1 MLMRTSIK
9 SIISGITL
17 FSILQAGPSVYLYI
31 IKFDNVTQ
39 EPSIDWLGQGFVDM
53 LNAKFKDVS
62 KLRIQGQ
69 DDLETIMNNR
79 SLLLHQPRGSRNFLL
94 LGKFERKLD
103 NISVNLQ
110 LVDIATWEET
120 DRRKISGNYNEVSEL
135 NMKLTLT
142 VETMLTPFIPV
153 DKKKKSIY
161 PEFSIDQPALKKSTI
176 FSDSKDVSRDIDM
189 AIDELEKSMDLVI
202 GARSLP
208 SKDESFKEGE
218 EWVLDL
224 GNSSQPS
231 YNPEND
237 ANTLMLMNVLDDL
250 MASPYNVEIQKP
262 IFEYDEENAK
272 IMNVSINIEYSL
284 KDYVIADMLK
294 SLPYTGLKQDG
305 SLMIFDFNK
314 EKFNFSDA
322 LHEKIR
328 FGKYR
333 AVPVISFLNEFN
345 KPVVLIVDTP
355 EAAIHQLESAN
366 VHYFT
371 DHKFSPLIDFT
382 IGGWS
387 LQVAMESVKI
397 PVTYTFSL
405 PIPTA
410 DSIRRVSLKFVPETE
425 LSSFLQSL
433 L

>member
-1 MLMRTSIK
+1 MRK
-9 SIISGITL
+9 SIYTIIS
-17 FSILQAGPSVYLYI
+17 SIFLLSALSAGPTVYLYI
-31 IKFDNVTQ
+31 INFDNVTQ
-39 EPSIDWLGQGFVDM
+39 ESSIDWLGQAFVDM
-53 LNAKFKDVS
+53 LNAKLVDIG
-62 KLRIQGQ
+62 KLRLQGQ
-69 DDLETIMNNR
+69 DDLEAIMNNR

-103 NISVNLQ
+103 NVDVSLQ
-110 LVDIATWEET
+110 LVDIATWEEA
-120 DRRKISGNYNEVSEL
+120 DRRKLSGNYNKISKL
-135 NMKLTLT
+135 NMKLTST
-142 VETMLTPFIPV
+142 VETMLTPFIPI
-153 DKKKKSIY
+153 DKKKKTVY
-161 PEFSIDQPALKKSTI
+161 PEFSVDKPALKKPSIYT
-176 FSDSKDVSRDIDM
+176 DSKAVSKDINS
-189 AIDELEKSMDLVI
+189 AIEELEKSMDIAI
-202 GARSLP
+202 GARDIAKP
-208 SKDESFKEGE
+208 NETFKEGE

-224 GNSSQPS
+224 GSSAQPS

-237 ANTLMLMNVLDDL
+237 ANTLMLVNVLDDL

-262 IFEYDEENAK
+262 IFEYDEKNAK
-272 IMNVSINIEYSL
+272 IMNVSISIEYSL
-284 KDYVIADMLK
+284 KGHVIADMLK

-333 AVPVISFLNEFN
+333 AVPVISFLNEVN
-345 KPVVLIVDTP
+345 KPAVLIVDTP

>member
-1 MLMRTSIK
+1 M
-9 SIISGITL
+9 TL
-17 FSILQAGPSVYLYI
+17 FTVLQAGPSVYLYI

-39 EPSIDWLGQGFVDM
+39 ESSIDWLGQGFVDM
-53 LNAKFKDVS
+53 LNAKLTDVS
-62 KLRIQGQ
+62 KLRLQ
-69 DDLETIMNNR
+69 DQHDLEAIMNNR

-103 NISVNLQ
+103 DIKINLQ
-110 LVDIATWEET
+110 LVDIATWEEA
-120 DRRKISGNYNEVSEL
+120 DRRRLSGNYNKVSEL
-135 NMKLTLT
+135 NLKLTTT
-142 VETMLTPFIPV
+142 VETMLSPFIPV

-161 PEFSIDQPALKKSTI
+161 PEFSIDKSPPKKSSI
-176 FSDSKDVSRDIDM
+176 FSDSKNVSRDIDM

-202 GARSLP
+202 GARSLH

-224 GNSSQPS
+224 GSSAQPS

-237 ANTLMLMNVLDDL
+237 ANTLMLTNVLDDL
-250 MASPYNVEIQKP
+250 MSSPYNVNIKKP
-262 IFEYDEENAK
+262 TFEYDEENTK
-272 IMNVSINIEYSL
+272 KMNVNLQIEYSL
-284 KDYVIADMLK
+284 KEHVISDMLK
-294 SLPYTGLKQDG
+294 SLPYTGLKQTG

-314 EKFNFSDA
+314 EKFNLSDA

-328 FGKYR
+328 YGQYR
-333 AVPVISFLNEFN
+333 AIPVISFLNEFK

-371 DHKFSPLIDFT
+371 VHKFSPLIDFT

>member
-1 MLMRTSIK
+1 M
-9 SIISGITL
+9 TL
-17 FSILQAGPSVYLYI
+17 FTVLQAGPSVYLYI

-53 LNAKFKDVS
+53 LNAKLTDVS
-62 KLRIQGQ
+62 KLRLQ
-69 DDLETIMNNR
+69 DQHDLEAIMNNR

-103 NISVNLQ
+103 DIKINLQ
-110 LVDIATWEET
+110 LVDIATWEEA
-120 DRRKISGNYNEVSEL
+120 DRRRLSGNYNKVSEL
-135 NMKLTLT
+135 NLKLTTT
-142 VETMLTPFIPV
+142 VETMLSPFIPV

-161 PEFSIDQPALKKSTI
+161 PEFSIDKSPPKKSSI
-176 FSDSKDVSRDIDM
+176 FSDSKNVSRDIDM

-202 GARSLP
+202 GARSLH

-224 GNSSQPS
+224 GSSAQPS

-237 ANTLMLMNVLDDL
+237 ANTLMLTNVLDDL
-250 MASPYNVEIQKP
+250 MSSPYNVNIKKP
-262 IFEYDEENAK
+262 TFEYDEENTK
-272 IMNVSINIEYSL
+272 KMNVNLQIEYSL
-284 KDYVIADMLK
+284 KEHVISDMLK
-294 SLPYTGLKQDG
+294 SLPYTGLKQTG

-314 EKFNFSDA
+314 EKFNLSDA

-328 FGKYR
+328 YGQYR
-333 AVPVISFLNEFN
+333 AIPVISFLNEFK

-371 DHKFSPLIDFT
+371 VHKFSPLIDFT

>member
-1 MLMRTSIK
+1 MRTPIK
-9 SIISGITL
+9 AIISGIFL
-17 FSILQAGPSVYLYI
+17 FSVLQAGPSVYLYI

-39 EPSIDWLGQGFVDM
+39 ESSIDWLGQGFVDM

-69 DDLETIMNNR
+69 DDLEAIMNNR

-135 NMKLTLT
+135 NMRLTST

-161 PEFSIDQPALKKSTI
+161 PEFSTDQPVPKKSNI
-176 FSDSKDVSRDIDM
+176 FTNSKDVSLDIDM

-224 GNSSQPS
+224 GSRSQPS

-237 ANTLMLMNVLDDL
+237 ANTLMLTNVLNDL
-250 MASPYNVEIQKP
+250 MSSPYNVNIKKP
-262 IFEYDEENAK
+262 TFEYDEENTK
-272 IMNVSINIEYSL
+272 IMNVNLQINYSL
-284 KDYVIADMLK
+284 KEHVISDMLK
-294 SLPYTGLKQDG
+294 SLPYTGLKQNG

-314 EKFNFSDA
+314 EKFNFSDV

-328 FGKYR
+328 FGQYR
-333 AVPVISFLNEFN
+333 AIPVISFLNEFN

-355 EAAIHQLESAN
+355 EASIHQLKSSN
-366 VHYFT
+366 IYYFT

-387 LQVAMESVKI
+387 LQVAMESVNI

-410 DSIRRVSLKFVPETE
+410 ESIRRVSLKFVPETE
-425 LSSFLQSL
+425 LSSFLHSL

>member
-1 MLMRTSIK
+1 MRTSIK
-9 SIISGITL
+9 SIISGMTL
-17 FSILQAGPSVYLYI
+17 FTVLQAGPSVYLYI

-39 EPSIDWLGQGFVDM
+39 ESSIDWLGQGFVDM
-53 LNAKFKDVS
+53 LNAKLTDVS
-62 KLRIQGQ
+62 KLRLQ
-69 DDLETIMNNR
+69 DQHDLEAIMNNR

-103 NISVNLQ
+103 DIKINLQ
-110 LVDIATWEET
+110 LVDIATWEEA
-120 DRRKISGNYNEVSEL
+120 DRRRLSGNYNKVSEL
-135 NMKLTLT
+135 NLKLTTT
-142 VETMLTPFIPV
+142 VETMLSPFIPV

-161 PEFSIDQPALKKSTI
+161 PEFSIDKSPPKKSSI
-176 FSDSKDVSRDIDM
+176 FSDSKNVSRDIDM

-202 GARSLP
+202 GARSLH

-224 GNSSQPS
+224 GSSAQPS

-237 ANTLMLMNVLDDL
+237 ANTLMLTNVLDDL
-250 MASPYNVEIQKP
+250 MSSPYNVNIKKP
-262 IFEYDEENAK
+262 TFEYDEENTK
-272 IMNVSINIEYSL
+272 KMNVNLQIEYSL
-284 KDYVIADMLK
+284 KEHVISDMLK
-294 SLPYTGLKQDG
+294 SLPYTGLKQTG

-314 EKFNFSDA
+314 EKFNLSDA

-328 FGKYR
+328 YGQYR
-333 AVPVISFLNEFN
+333 AIPVISFLNEFK

-371 DHKFSPLIDFT
+371 VHKFSPLIDFT

>member
-1 MLMRTSIK
+1 MRK
-9 SIISGITL
+9 SIYTIIS
-17 FSILQAGPSVYLYI
+17 SIFLLSALSAGPTVYLYI
-31 IKFDNVTQ
+31 INFDNVTQ
-39 EPSIDWLGQGFVDM
+39 ESSIDWLGQAFVDM
-53 LNAKFKDVS
+53 LNAKLVDIG
-62 KLRIQGQ
+62 KLRLQGQ
-69 DDLETIMNNR
+69 DDLEAIMNNR

-103 NISVNLQ
+103 NVDVSLQ
-110 LVDIATWEET
+110 LVDIATWEEA
-120 DRRKISGNYNEVSEL
+120 DRRKLSGNYNKISKL
-135 NMKLTLT
+135 NMKLTST
-142 VETMLTPFIPV
+142 VETMLTPFIPI
-153 DKKKKSIY
+153 DKKKKTVY
-161 PEFSIDQPALKKSTI
+161 PEFSVDKPALKKPSIYT
-176 FSDSKDVSRDIDM
+176 DSKAVSKDINS
-189 AIDELEKSMDLVI
+189 AIEELEKSMDIAI
-202 GARSLP
+202 GARDIAKP
-208 SKDESFKEGE
+208 NETFKEGE

-224 GNSSQPS
+224 GSSAQPS

-237 ANTLMLMNVLDDL
+237 ANTLMLVNVLDDL

-262 IFEYDEENAK
+262 IFEYDEKNAK
-272 IMNVSINIEYSL
+272 IMNVSISIEYSL
-284 KDYVIADMLK
+284 KGHVIADMLK

-345 KPVVLIVDTP
+345 KPIVLIVDTP
-355 EAAIHQLESAN
+355 EAAIYQLESAN

-405 PIPTA
+405 SIPTA

>member
-1 MLMRTSIK
+1 
-9 SIISGITL
+9 
-17 FSILQAGPSVYLYI
+17 
-31 IKFDNVTQ
+31 
-39 EPSIDWLGQGFVDM
+39 M
-53 LNAKFKDVS
+53 LNAKLTDVS
-62 KLRIQGQ
+62 KLRLQ
-69 DDLETIMNNR
+69 DQHDLEAIMNNR

-103 NISVNLQ
+103 DIKINLQ
-110 LVDIATWEET
+110 LVDIATWEEA
-120 DRRKISGNYNEVSEL
+120 DRRRLSGNYNKVSEL
-135 NMKLTLT
+135 NLKLTTT
-142 VETMLTPFIPV
+142 VETMLSPFIPV

-161 PEFSIDQPALKKSTI
+161 PEFSIDKSPPKKSSI
-176 FSDSKDVSRDIDM
+176 FSDSKNVSRDIDM

-202 GARSLP
+202 GARSLH

-224 GNSSQPS
+224 GSSAQPS

-237 ANTLMLMNVLDDL
+237 ANTLMLTNVLDDL
-250 MASPYNVEIQKP
+250 MSSPYNVNIKKP
-262 IFEYDEENAK
+262 TFEYDEENTK
-272 IMNVSINIEYSL
+272 KMNVNLQIEYSL
-284 KDYVIADMLK
+284 KEHVISDMLK
-294 SLPYTGLKQDG
+294 SLPYTGLKQTG

-314 EKFNFSDA
+314 EKFNLSDA

-328 FGKYR
+328 YGQYR
-333 AVPVISFLNEFN
+333 AIPVISFLNEFK

-371 DHKFSPLIDFT
+371 VHKFSPLIDFT